1 MVRFPGGGQI
11 PCVAATRVLIILY
24 GLDCMILHVKSNN
37 SVTEYTPRFID
48 RLGWYNGG
56 HVMLL
61 NKINKSTLVQEKTL
75 DAAWLRND
83 VLAHNIANV
92 DTPLYN
98 RKDVD
103 FESYL
108 KAALNSS
115 SDNLIFHMKHNFR
128 FSGEPELS
136 SVTAKVTE
144 DYNPLAMRIDGNNVD
159 IDVEMAQMAK
169 NTIKYN
175 TVVSNVNSKFS
186 RITHVIS
193 EGRK

>member
-1 MVRFPGGGQI
+1 
-11 PCVAATRVLIILY
+11 
-24 GLDCMILHVKSNN
+24 
-37 SVTEYTPRFID
+37 
-48 RLGWYNGG
+48 
-56 HVMLL
+56 MLL
-61 NKINKSTLVQEKTL
+61 DKINKSTLVQEKTL

-108 KAALNSS
+108 NAALNSKP
-115 SDNLIFHMKHNFR
+115 DNLIFRKEHKFR
-128 FSGEPELS
+128 FNSTPDLNT
-136 SVTAKVTE
+136 VKAKVTE

-193 EGRK
+193 EGRR

>member
-1 MVRFPGGGQI
+1 
-11 PCVAATRVLIILY
+11 
-24 GLDCMILHVKSNN
+24 
-37 SVTEYTPRFID
+37 
-48 RLGWYNGG
+48 
-56 HVMLL
+56 MLL
-61 NKINKSTLVQEKTL
+61 DKINKSTLVQEKTL

-108 KAALNSS
+108 NAALHSKP
-115 SDNLIFHMKHNFR
+115 DNLIFRTRHNFVFDR
-128 FSGEPELS
+128 DPDLDSLK
-136 SVTAKVTE
+136 AKVTE

-159 IDVEMAQMAK
+159 IDIEMAQMAK

-175 TVVSNVNSKFS
+175 TVISNVNSKFS
-186 RITHVIS
+186 KITHVIS

>member
-1 MVRFPGGGQI
+1 
-11 PCVAATRVLIILY
+11 
-24 GLDCMILHVKSNN
+24 
-37 SVTEYTPRFID
+37 
-48 RLGWYNGG
+48 
-56 HVMLL
+56 MLL
-61 NKINKSTLVQEKTL
+61 DKINKSTLIQEKTL

-92 DTPLYN
+92 DTPLFN

-103 FESYL
+103 FETYL
-108 KAALNSS
+108 REALSPEP
-115 SDNLIFHMKHNFR
+115 DKRIFHMDHNFR
-128 FSGEPELS
+128 FDSGKISLED
-136 SVTAKVTE
+136 VHAKVTE

-175 TVVSNVNSKFS
+175 TVVSNVINKFS
-186 RITHVIS
+186 KITHVIS